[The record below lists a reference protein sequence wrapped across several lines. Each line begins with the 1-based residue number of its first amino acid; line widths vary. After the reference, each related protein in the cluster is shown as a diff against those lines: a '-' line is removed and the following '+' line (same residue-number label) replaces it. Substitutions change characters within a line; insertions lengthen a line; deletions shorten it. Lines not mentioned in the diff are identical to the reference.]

1 MTDDAKSVTGSPG
14 PSNSSDEKV
23 LGPSIFYYGPAHP
36 SHESMYLEPP
46 EGVRFSA
53 NRDPSVFEA
62 FSVPPVYQP
71 MRRLGVNL
79 VGRFFRFMGSP
90 RRVPILARCDL
101 VHVDGAAV
109 PITNRPWMIGN
120 IEYASAFFSFD
131 DTWYTRP
138 TMRNSLVRLLSGSK
152 CRKILTISEASL
164 NSLRLGLGKDFE
176 SIVDRTGVLAPVV
189 SSKLL
194 LRNPPRRERDEPVRI
209 LFVGNHF
216 FDKGGRELF
225 YAFRR
230 LRQKLDVELIIVT
243 GAPKHHEAY
252 FSSFAEIIDREP
264 DVRLY
269 SRISKDVL
277 WNECYAK
284 SDIFCM
290 PSYMDT
296 FGYVVLEAMA
306 NRLPIVTTDMF
317 ALPEIVRDGET
328 GLLVHAPIASFERDR
343 LRTPESVLRYRE
355 AVLNEKFFSSVVD
368 SLEVSLGKLIEDD
381 AARKRMGEAAYKD
394 VEQGRFSVAH
404 RNRCLKEYYREA
416 LQ

>member
-1 MTDDAKSVTGSPG
+1 
-14 PSNSSDEKV
+14 
-23 LGPSIFYYGPAHP
+23 
-36 SHESMYLEPP
+36 
-46 EGVRFSA
+46 
-53 NRDPSVFEA
+53 
-62 FSVPPVYQP
+62 
-71 MRRLGVNL
+71 
-79 VGRFFRFMGSP
+79 
-90 RRVPILARCDL
+90 
-101 VHVDGAAV
+101 
-109 PITNRPWMIGN
+109 
-120 IEYASAFFSFD
+120 
-131 DTWYTRP
+131 
-138 TMRNSLVRLLSGSK
+138 MRNSLVRLLSGPK
-152 CRKILTISEASL
+152 CKKILTTSEASL

-176 SIVDRTGVLAPVV
+176 SIADRTGVLAPAV

-230 LRQKLDVELIIVT
+230 LRQKLDVELILVT

-252 FSSFAEIIDREP
+252 FNSFAKIIGREP
-264 DVRLY
+264 GVRLC
-269 SRISKDVL
+269 SRVPKDVL
-277 WNECYAK
+277 WNEFYAK

-296 FGYVVLEAMA
+296 FGYVILEAMA

-317 ALPEIVRDGET
+317 AFPEIVRDGET

-343 LRTPESVLRYRE
+343 LRTPESVLRYRD
-355 AVLNEKFFSSVVD
+355 AVLNEKLFSSVVD

-381 AARKRMGEAAYKD
+381 ATRKRMGEAAFKD
-394 VEQGRFSVAH
+394 VEQGRLSVPY
-404 RNRCLKEYYREA
+404 RNKRLYAWYREA